1 MMTDML
7 DTGGTRKLLGGF
19 GGFRRD
25 RGPAGA
31 LRVCKMPVQDEG
43 PEPDRV
49 QVLRDAARRLAA
61 PVPAP
66 IAFRA
71 IESAALLKPLQKTRN
86 LGVIL
91 FQAFRMPPRA
101 NDLEM
106 IVSADKQY
114 IGAGL
119 RPARSPR

>member
-31 LRVCKMPVQDEG
+31 LRVCKMP
-43 PEPDRV
+43 V